1 MLRLK
6 PRLLLLLFLLLCY
19 ENLVGCAVREFF
31 ESEVESWVVERSS
44 SSPDSLTFYMKPNYT
59 CVYQWCEF
67 KFNAEY
73 LRVADDYSSCT
84 CICKSGFPSFLPS
97 MRRCINATVA
107 ASFAGC
113 QQYLN
118 GDTLDTVDLTSEK
131 LNKDQ
136 TLKFGRNHKEDETC
150 NLTGSYFHDYDGFQ
164 SFWRHVAEPGLFT
177 LEMKGNDYLVEWQPD
192 INGSLSGRIIRLTI
206 TCSASTPSTRC
217 FLFKAL
223 GSVTYN
229 ASSSCSVCPSLPTL
243 PSPVLSSFSST
254 SLPLAPSRPSLS
266 SPSWPLSPSSPSPSP
281 SRSPSPSPSSLS
293 SLLLPLAKSSIASTP
308 LAQLSSTL
316 AVVISSS
323 TGILLPEL
331 TSSYAGT
338 QSKAVIMVSSIDPSW
353 INPPQPSSSTEGTI
367 EPGSQEAQT
376 EKVGIGVL
384 IGAAVGGASF
394 FAAVVMIIIL
404 IFRKRRKFPGKSTE
418 EVKKQVGNPVY
429 GISGDEFQMEKPQG
443 HAQQRYQDTPS
454 NGQSN
459 CVAVYSNPDSNYD
472 SYCALYQ
479 TLEEQAPGSPV
490 YLSLEKEIPGSPMYQ
505 SLNQGQE
512 KPSGTTGLGV
522 KRVGPEQST
531 SPNPK
536 SSDIRPLTCNST
548 SKRPI
553 VIPNPNVRGATGS
566 TRPNPYS
573 TGKLCQR
580 PGFPQKPS
588 EVNLHED
595 GADHGS
601 TSDALYMDLERP
613 KCGQDDGAT
622 YVTPTNANCE
632 TGFQNPCAEGD
643 QVYTYLKGPEA
654 QNCPESKPET
664 AQEPLYNMLED
675 PDDEKQSH
683 VGPSGSTYDPLL
695 YNVVDKPES
704 DGSRMPGP
712 NKARPPTGCT
722 NPAYEQTLDFDQ
734 SSTSPH
740 GLGIQTESVYE
751 PLT

>member
-1 MLRLK
+1 M
-6 PRLLLLLFLLLCY
+6 
-19 ENLVGCAVREFF
+19 NGAIT
-31 ESEVESWVVERSS
+31 
-44 SSPDSLTFYMKPNYT
+44 DLT
-59 CVYQWCEF
+59 Q
-67 KFNAEY
+67 
-73 LRVADDYSSCT
+73 
-84 CICKSGFPSFLPS
+84 
-97 MRRCINATVA
+97 
-107 ASFAGC
+107 GC
-113 QQYLN
+113 QHYFNSSALL
-118 GDTLDTVDLTSEK
+118 GESVDLTREK
-131 LNKDQ
+131 PNNDRTFKFHKD
-136 TLKFGRNHKEDETC
+136 KGETC

-164 SFWRHVAEPGLFT
+164 SCWRHVTEGLFK
-177 LEMKGNDYLVEWQPD
+177 LDMKGSQYLVKWQPD
-192 INGSLSGRIIRLTI
+192 INNSLSGRIIRLTI
-206 TCSASTPSTRC
+206 TCNASVPLTRC

-223 GSVTYN
+223 GSVTYIN
-229 ASSSCSVCPSLPTL
+229 ATSSSSVCPSLPNL
-243 PSPVLSSFSST
+243 PSPVLSSSSST
-254 SLPLAPSRPSLS
+254 SLQLSPSPSQSLLS
-266 SPSWPLSPSSPSPSP
+266 SPSPP
-281 SRSPSPSPSSLS
+281 PSSLS

-316 AVVISSS
+316 AFVISSS

-338 QSKAVIMVSSIDPSW
+338 QSKAVIMMSSIDPSW
-353 INPPQPSSSTEGTI
+353 INPPEPSSSTEGTI

-394 FAAVVMIIIL
+394 FAAVVMIIL
-404 IFRKRRKFPGKSTE
+404 ISRKRRKLPGKSTE

-429 GISGDEFQMEKPQG
+429 GISGDEFQMEKPQE